1 MMRIVLRDTRTD
13 ELVVEIFD
21 MVEEGLTEEDI
32 NELMMDAQGY
42 DEETLELLQNDNY
55 YISYEER

>member
-21 MVEEGLTEEDI
+21 MVQEGLTEEDI
-32 NELMMDAQGY
+32 NELMMDAEGY

>member
-32 NELMMDAQGY
+32 NELMMDAEGY

>member
-1 MMRIVLRDTRTD
+1 MRIVLRDTRTN

-21 MVEEGLTEEDI
+21 MIEEGLTEEDI

-42 DEETLELLQNDNY
+42 GEETLELLQNDNY